1 MDNSSSNRSLYTLI
15 SVFFFWGFVAASN
28 TVLIGIFKKNFDLSQ
43 FQAQLVDWAF
53 YTAYFIGSVIY
64 FIISFSSGDPLNRI
78 GYKKGLIFGLVL
90 SAAGALLFIPAA
102 SAQSFPLMLAAL
114 FVVGLGFTLQQ
125 IVANPYVIALG
136 DPATG
141 AHRVNLA
148 GGINSFGTMIGPL
161 LISYLIFGSISG
173 NEIVDLGIDAVKL
186 PYTILAA
193 AFLVF
198 AAILFFS
205 KLPPVTNAENV
216 EKDLGAFKFPQL
228 VLGMVAIFTYVG
240 VEVAIQ
246 SNIVALIKLP
256 EIKGLDNTQSVH
268 FISLYWGSL
277 MIGRWAGAVSVF
289 IFSKVAKNI
298 MTIVVPLVA
307 YATIL
312 LVNYIKGSPMN
323 DLLYYFPF
331 VLVFIGVFLLAKGK
345 PTWMMLLFGSMGAV
359 MMVVGLLTTGNTA
372 LYSFISG
379 GLFCSVMWPCIFSL
393 SIAGLGKYT
402 NQGSSLL
409 IMMILGGGLIP
420 PLQGLLADNAG
431 IHVSYVVPV
440 LCFTYLAFYG
450 WKVKNVLKSQGI
462 DYDSSVNSGH

>member
-1 MDNSSSNRSLYTLI
+1 MDNSSSRRSLYTLI

-53 YTAYFIGSVIY
+53 YTAYFVGSIIY

-78 GYKKGLIFGLVL
+78 GYKKGLIFGLIL
-90 SAAGALLFIPAA
+90 SAVGALLFIPAA
-102 SAQSFPLMLAAL
+102 SVQSFPLMLTAL

-136 DPATG
+136 YPATG

-173 NEIVDLGIDAVKL
+173 NAVVDLGIDAVKL
-186 PYTILAA
+186 PYTILAG

-205 KLPPVTNAENV
+205 KLPPVTNAEPV
-216 EKDLGAFKFPQL
+216 EKDLGAFRYPQL
-228 VLGMVAIFTYVG
+228 ALGMIAIFTYVG

-289 IFSKVAKNI
+289 NFSKAAKNI
-298 MTIVVPLVA
+298 MTIVVPLAA

-331 VLVFIGVFLLAKGK
+331 VLMFIGVFFLTKGK

-359 MMVVGLLTTGNTA
+359 MMIVGLLTTGSTA
-372 LYSFISG
+372 LYSFLSG

-420 PLQGLLADNAG
+420 PLQGLLADNIG
-431 IHVSYVVPV
+431 IHLSYIVPV
-440 LCFTYLAFYG
+440 FCFAYLAFYG

-462 DYDSSVNSGH
+462 DYDSSVSFGH

>member
-64 FIISFSSGDPLNRI
+64 FIISFSNGDPLNRI
-78 GYKKGLIFGLVL
+78 GYKKGLIFGLML

-102 SAQSFPLMLAAL
+102 SAQSFPLMLTAL

-228 VLGMVAIFTYVG
+228 VLGMIAIFTYVG

-289 IFSKVAKNI
+289 NFSKVAKNI

-323 DLLYYFPF
+323 DLLYYFSF
-331 VLVFIGVFLLAKGK
+331 VLIFIGVFFLTKGK

-359 MMVVGLLTTGNTA
+359 MMVVGLLTTGNIA

-420 PLQGLLADNAG
+420 PLQGLLADNIG
-431 IHVSYVVPV
+431 IHLSYVVPV
-440 LCFTYLAFYG
+440 FCFAYLAFYG